1 MELISGKKDQLID
14 LMLKMYENSTEA
26 IFFFTS
32 EGSTIS
38 MNPAAE
44 NIMDDH
50 VLEQLK
56 KGAENALCNVC
67 RGYTSESD
75 LTTCKDCYFT
85 SSNHEDFTSF
95 QVFLETVGKGIVPYA
110 ATFHVIDAEKGTRVF
125 ILRDLSMQFET
136 QNKLQQNK
144 MMKNVIKAQENER
157 KRISRELHD
166 SVAQELLSAVV
177 DLRALKYMTD
187 DTEVLKKTNES
198 TSTLIRLMDDIRNL
212 SVELR
217 PSALDDFGL
226 EAAFRS
232 HFKRVEE
239 SFGLTI
245 DFKSTVKKTRYENEV
260 ETVLYRICQEAV
272 LNAIKYAQVET
283 IQVHL
288 FEEGDSLQLSVK
300 DKGAGFIVGDHP
312 MGTGLG
318 LYGMNERA
326 ELVSGNVTIDS
337 EVGKGTTVHLR
348 VPLDE
353 KREVAK

>member
-1 MELISGKKDQLID
+1 MELISDKRDQLVD
-14 LMLKMYENSTEA
+14 MMLKMYENSTEA
-26 IFFFTS
+26 SFFFSS
-32 EGSTIS
+32 EGKTIS

-44 NIMDDH
+44 NIMDTH

-56 KGAENALCNVC
+56 KGAENALCSVC

-75 LTTCKDCYFT
+75 LETCKDCYFT
-85 SSNHEDFTSF
+85 SSNHESFSSF
-95 QVFLETVGKGIVPYA
+95 QVFLETTGKGIVPYA
-110 ATFHVIDAEKGTRVF
+110 ATFHIIDAEKGTRVF
-125 ILRDLSMQFET
+125 ILRDLSIQFET
-136 QNKLQQNK
+136 QTKLQQNT

-187 DTEVLKKTNES
+187 DKDVLKKTSES
-198 TSTLIRLMDDIRNL
+198 TATLIRLMDDIRNL

-217 PSALDDFGL
+217 PSALDDLGL

-239 SFGLTI
+239 SFGLTV
-245 DFKSTVKKTRYENEV
+245 DLKSTIKRTRYESEV

-272 LNAIKYAQVET
+272 LNAIKYSQVET
-283 IQVHL
+283 IQVL
-288 FEEGDSLQLSVK
+288 LMEEGNTLQLIVK
-300 DKGAGFIVGDHP
+300 DEGIGFILGENP
-312 MGTGLG
+312 IGTGLG

-326 ELVSGNVTIDS
+326 ELVLGNVTINS

-353 KREVAK
+353 NREVAK

>member
-1 MELISGKKDQLID
+1 MISDKKEQLTD

-26 IFFFTS
+26 IFFFTR
-32 EGSTIS
+32 EGQTIS

-44 NIMDDH
+44 KIMNVH

-56 KGAENALCNVC
+56 KGAENALCTVC
-67 RGYTSESD
+67 IGYTSESD

-85 SSNHEDFTSF
+85 SSSHEDFSSF
-95 QVFLETVGKGIVPYA
+95 QVFLETEGKGITPYA

-125 ILRDLSMQFET
+125 ILRDLSVQFET
-136 QNKLQQNK
+136 QSKLEQNT

-187 DTEVLKKTNES
+187 DKDVLKKTNES
-198 TSTLIRLMDDIRNL
+198 TTTLIRLMDDIRNL

-232 HFKRVEE
+232 HFKRLEE
-239 SFGLTI
+239 SSGLSVDFVSTI
-245 DFKSTVKKTRYENEV
+245 ERNRYETEV
-260 ETVLYRICQEAV
+260 ETVFYRICQEAV
-272 LNAIKYAQVET
+272 FNAVKYAHVET
-283 IQVHL
+283 VQVRL
-288 FEEGDSLQLSVK
+288 FEEQNILHLIVK
-300 DKGAGFIVGDHP
+300 DEGAGFIRGSNP
-312 MGTGLG
+312 LGTGLG

-326 ELVSGNVTIDS
+326 ELVLGNVTISS
-337 EVGKGTTVHLR
+337 EIGEGTTVHLR
-348 VPLDE
+348 VPLKE
-353 KREVAK
+353 QREMAE

>member
-1 MELISGKKDQLID
+1 MELISDKKDQLID

-32 EGSTIS
+32 EGQTIS

-44 NIMDDH
+44 KIMN
-50 VLEQLK
+50 VQMLEQLK

-85 SSNHEDFTSF
+85 SSNHEDFSSF

-125 ILRDLSMQFET
+125 ILRDLSIQFET
-136 QNKLQQNK
+136 QTKLQQNT

-187 DTEVLKKTNES
+187 DKDVLKKTNES
-198 TSTLIRLMDDIRNL
+198 TATLTRLMDDIRNL

-217 PSALDDFGL
+217 PSALDDLGL

-232 HFKRVEE
+232 HFKRLVE
-239 SFGLTI
+239 SSGLNI
-245 DFKSTVKKTRYENEV
+245 DFTSTIERNRYENEV
-260 ETVLYRICQEAV
+260 ETVLYRVCQEAV
-272 LNAIKYAQVET
+272 FNAIKYAQVET
-283 IQVHL
+283 VQVHL
-288 FEEGDSLQLSVK
+288 FEEGNILQLIVK
-300 DKGAGFIVGDHP
+300 DEGIGFIFGDHP
-312 MGTGLG
+312 IGTGLG

-326 ELVSGNVTIDS
+326 ELVLGNVSIS
-337 EVGKGTTVHLR
+337 SGIGKGTTVHLR

-353 KREVAK
+353 KREVAT

>member
-1 MELISGKKDQLID
+1 MELIADKKDQLID
-14 LMLKMYENSTEA
+14 MMLKMYENSTEA
-26 IFFFTS
+26 IFFFSS
-32 EGSTIS
+32 EGKTIS

-44 NIMDDH
+44 KIVDKY

-85 SSNHEDFTSF
+85 STNHQDFSSF
-95 QVFLETVGKGIVPYA
+95 QVFLETVGKGIVPYS
-110 ATFHVIDAEKGTRVF
+110 ATFHIIDAQKGTRVF
-125 ILRDLSMQFET
+125 ILRDQSIQFET
-136 QNKLQQNK
+136 QSKLQQNT

-177 DLRALKYMTD
+177 DLRALKYMTED
-187 DTEVLKKTNES
+187 KDVLKKTSES
-198 TSTLIRLMDDIRNL
+198 TATLIRLMDDIRNL

-232 HFKRVEE
+232 HIKRVEE
-239 SFGLTI
+239 SFGLAI
-245 DFKSTVKKTRYENEV
+245 DFKSTVEQTRYENEV

-283 IQVHL
+283 VQVHL
-288 FEEGDSLQLSVK
+288 FEEGDTLQLIVK
-300 DKGAGFIVGDHP
+300 DEGAGFIPGDHP

-326 ELVSGNVTIDS
+326 ELVLGNVTIDS
-337 EVGKGTTVHLR
+337 EIGKGTTVHLR

-353 KREVAK
+353 KRELGK

>member
-1 MELISGKKDQLID
+1 MELISDKNDQLID

-26 IFFFTS
+26 IFFFSS
-32 EGSTIS
+32 EGQTIS

-44 NIMDDH
+44 KIMNVH

-56 KGAENALCNVC
+56 KGAENAICNVC

-85 SSNHEDFTSF
+85 SSNDGNFSSF
-95 QVFLETVGKGIVPYA
+95 QVFLETAGKGITPYA
-110 ATFHVIDAEKGTRVF
+110 ATFHVIDFEKGTRVF
-125 ILRDLSMQFET
+125 ILRDLSVQFET
-136 QNKLQQNK
+136 QTKLQQNT

-187 DTEVLKKTNES
+187 DTEVLKKTSES

-226 EAAFRS
+226 VAAFRS
-232 HFKRVEE
+232 HFKRLEE
-239 SFGLTI
+239 SYGLSV
-245 DFKSTVKKTRYENEV
+245 DFNSSIERNRYENEV

-272 LNAIKYAQVET
+272 FNAIKYAHVET
-283 IQVHL
+283 IQVKL
-288 FEEGDSLQLSVK
+288 FEEGNMLQLIVK
-300 DKGAGFIVGDHP
+300 DEGVGFILGANP
-312 MGTGLG
+312 IGTGLG

-326 ELVSGNVTIDS
+326 ELVMGNVAVSS

-353 KREVAK
+353 KREVAI

>member
-1 MELISGKKDQLID
+1 
-14 LMLKMYENSTEA
+14 MLKMYKNSTEA
-26 IFFFTS
+26 IFFFNS
-32 EGSTIS
+32 GGHTIS

-44 NIMDDH
+44 KIMSIH

-56 KGAENALCNVC
+56 IGAENALCNVC

-85 SSNHEDFTSF
+85 SSNHEDFSSF

-125 ILRDLSMQFET
+125 ILRDLSIQFET
-136 QNKLQQNK
+136 QTKLQQNT
-144 MMKNVIKAQENER
+144 MMKNIIKAQENER

-187 DTEVLKKTNES
+187 DQKVLKKTSES
-198 TSTLIRLMDDIRNL
+198 TATLIRLMDDIRNL

-232 HFKRVEE
+232 HFKRLEE
-239 SFGLTI
+239 SFGLNI
-245 DFKSTVKKTRYENEV
+245 DFISTIKRTRYESEI
-260 ETVLYRICQEAV
+260 ETVLYRVCQEAV
-272 LNAIKYAQVET
+272 FNAIKYAQVET
-283 IQVHL
+283 VQVHL
-288 FEEGDSLQLSVK
+288 FEEENSLQLIVK
-300 DKGAGFIVGDHP
+300 DEGVGFILGAHP
-312 MGTGLG
+312 VGTGLG

-326 ELVSGNVTIDS
+326 ELVLGNVTISS
-337 EVGKGTTVHLR
+337 EIDKGTTIHLC

-353 KREVAK
+353 KREVAI

>member
-1 MELISGKKDQLID
+1 MELISDKKDQLID
-14 LMLKMYENSTEA
+14 MMLKMYENSIEA
-26 IFFFTS
+26 IFFFS
-32 EGSTIS
+32 REGKTIS

-44 NIMDDH
+44 KIVDRH

-56 KGAENALCNVC
+56 TGAADALCNVC

-85 SSNHEDFTSF
+85 SSNHEDFASF
-95 QVFLETVGKGIVPYA
+95 QVFLETVGKGIVPYS
-110 ATFHVIDAEKGTRVF
+110 ATYHVIDAVKGTRVF
-125 ILRDLSMQFET
+125 ILRDLSIQYET
-136 QNKLQQNK
+136 QNKLQQNT

-187 DTEVLKKTNES
+187 DKEVLKKTSES
-198 TSTLIRLMDDIRNL
+198 TATLIRLMDDIRNL

-245 DFKSTVKKTRYENEV
+245 DFRSTIERTRYENEV

-272 LNAIKYAQVET
+272 LNAIKYAHVET
-283 IQVHL
+283 VQVNL
-288 FEEGDSLQLSVK
+288 LEEGNTLQLIVK
-300 DKGAGFIVGDHP
+300 DEGIGFVSGDHP
-312 MGTGLG
+312 VGTGLG
-318 LYGMNERA
+318 LYGMSERA
-326 ELVSGNVTIDS
+326 ELVLGNVTINS
-337 EVGKGTTVHLR
+337 EIGKGTTVHLR

>member
-1 MELISGKKDQLID
+1 
-14 LMLKMYENSTEA
+14 MLQMYENSTEA
-26 IFFFTS
+26 IFFFSS
-32 EGSTIS
+32 EGKTIS

-44 NIMDDH
+44 NIMD
-50 VLEQLK
+50 VYALEQLK

-75 LTTCKDCYFT
+75 LTTCRDCYFT
-85 SSNHEDFTSF
+85 SSNHGNFSSF
-95 QVFLETVGKGIVPYA
+95 QVFLETVGKGLVPYS
-110 ATFHVIDAEKGTRVF
+110 ATFHVIDDEKGTRVF
-125 ILRDLSMQFET
+125 ILRDLSIQFET
-136 QNKLQQNK
+136 QTKLQQNT
-144 MMKNVIKAQENER
+144 MMKNIIKAQENER

-187 DTEVLKKTNES
+187 DKEVLKKTGES
-198 TSTLIRLMDDIRNL
+198 TATLIRLMDDIRNL

-239 SFGLTI
+239 SYGLTI
-245 DFKSTVKKTRYENEV
+245 DFRSTVKRARYENEV

-283 IQVHL
+283 VQVHL
-288 FEEGDSLQLSVK
+288 LEDGNTLQLIVK
-300 DKGAGFIVGDHP
+300 DEGIGFIPGENP
-312 MGTGLG
+312 IGSGLG

-326 ELVSGNVTIDS
+326 ELVLGNVTINS
-337 EVGKGTTVHLR
+337 EIGKGTTVHLR

-353 KREVAK
+353 NREVAK